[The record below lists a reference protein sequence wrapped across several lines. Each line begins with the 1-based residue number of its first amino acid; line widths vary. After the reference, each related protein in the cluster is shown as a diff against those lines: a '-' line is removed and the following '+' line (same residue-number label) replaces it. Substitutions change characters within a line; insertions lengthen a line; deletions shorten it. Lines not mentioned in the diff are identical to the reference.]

1 MKAPQNGSNGGQ
13 GTRELQAVARVT
25 LHRAVSPRN
34 PGPLG
39 TCDGGLT
46 GSRSFAETIQVG
58 SPWSRVALIHDW
70 CPYEK
75 RGLWPP
81 TQGGPHGVMGAGAV
95 DAATRSRGE
104 AWSRLCPGL
113 PYWVAALSQGE
124 GAVGSAWS
132 ARFLSLVPCGA
143 CPPPVRSRPRPR
155 QGRRLPKQRKSSKS
169 LGQAPARC
177 SDIQRAFL
185 A

>member
-81 TQGGPHGVMGAGAV
+81 TQGGPRGVMGAGA
-95 DAATRSRGE
+95 G
-104 AWSRLCPGL
+104 
-113 PYWVAALSQGE
+113 
-124 GAVGSAWS
+124 
-132 ARFLSLVPCGA
+132 
-143 CPPPVRSRPRPR
+143 
-155 QGRRLPKQRKSSKS
+155 
-169 LGQAPARC
+169 
-177 SDIQRAFL
+177 
-185 A
+185 